1 VQKPGSTEAS
11 SVGLVRFFEQLQEA
25 ANPILIRGNILFAA
39 KNDTFA
45 VQNPA
50 TSRHIPASVR
60 IVRQSAATETL
71 VWSRNEAAFRQVRRR
86 NNLLFLRTF
95 KRKAW

>member
-25 ANPILIRGNILFAA
+25 ANLILIRSNILFAT

-45 VQNPA
+45 VQTPA
-50 TSRHIPASVR
+50 ISRHIPTRVKDRSLIR
-60 IVRQSAATETL
+60 S
-71 VWSRNEAAFRQVRRR
+71 N
-86 NNLLFLRTF
+86 
-95 KRKAW
+95 